1 MKSPMKPAAQRLL
14 SLFALLSLAATGCG
28 IQVDAGPDVNTNIC
42 TSDSD
47 CGSEAACVSTQTGE
61 ARCVVTTADLGKV
74 ILEVRPIGSNASYV
88 FLDALDVVTDGG
100 KPRLGSHDIEL
111 PDSVAVTGTVP
122 APEGLS
128 QGCLGPDGSL
138 PVDVTL
144 IRQVE
149 FGAFASRYEFPSP
162 PSLDEGLAEASFSG
176 AVPPGK
182 YDLYM
187 SPHALAGCAD
197 VLPAPDLV
205 MGLVIEAGK
214 PFDLVADDMSAESEL
229 SGTLVVPPNVGE
241 SLNNWVLE
249 VLDPTYGYVISNQ
262 LALAAP
268 PSGNTI
274 AIEGFFYHPIDGALL
289 RLRDLNGDLAVHWT
303 LDGLL
308 LNADGIIDLDLNNLV
323 ADTHTYSASVIDSAG
338 TAVQSAGVVIQS
350 LKLTGSVVQNADY
363 RVETRTDADGNI
375 AVSLVEG
382 TYSVTII
389 PDLPG
394 EASYF
399 GEWIVVAPP
408 PGDPVPEGKAFKL
421 VVQPTLSGSVS
432 DPFGVAV
439 AGASVNV
446 GPSQTMASTYF
457 VRAFGD
463 PEPLNRQFAGV
474 TLLDGSF
481 DLSVDPGEVDIA
493 VQMPAES
500 GYAWSVLP
508 SFKVDAAELKPQL
521 DVGEVQLRFPAIVQG
536 YVRDEGAGLAYAQVR
551 AWKRVESG
559 ALVQIGSAISDA
571 EGGYVLPLPSGVT
584 IDETAAKSDDG
595 Q

>member
-14 SLFALLSLAATGCG
+14 SLFALLSLAVTGCG
-28 IQVDAGPDVNTNIC
+28 IQLDAQPDPNANTCSGNA
-42 TSDSD
+42 D
-47 CGSEAACVSTQTGE
+47 CGSEGACVSTQTGE
-61 ARCVVTTADLGKV
+61 ARCVATTAKLGSV
-74 ILEVRPIGSNASYV
+74 LLEVRPTGASAAYLFEDLNV
-88 FLDALDVVTDGG
+88 EGTNKNGLLEQIDLVLPEPVEVKVT
-100 KPRLGSHDIEL
+100 
-111 PDSVAVTGTVP
+111 AV
-122 APEGLS
+122 APEGLDPS
-128 QGCLGPDGSL
+128 CVGPEDSL
-138 PVDVTL
+138 PVDITL

-149 FGAFASRYEFPSP
+149 FVALASRYEFPSP
-162 PSLDEGLAEASFSG
+162 LSLDEDVAAGFSS
-176 AVPPGK
+176 AVPPGH
-182 YDLYM
+182 YDVYID
-187 SPHALAGCAD
+187 PHALAGCVD
-197 VLPAPDLV
+197 SLPPPMLLV
-205 MGLVIEAGK
+205 NRTIEAGK

-289 RLRDLNGDLAVHWT
+289 RLRDLNGNLAVHWT

-308 LNADGIIDLDLNNLV
+308 LNAGGIIDLDLSTLV
-323 ADTHTYSASVIDSAG
+323 ADAHTYSALVIDSAG

-363 RVETRTDADGNI
+363 RVETRTDTDGNI

-508 SFKVDAAELKPQL
+508 SFKVDAAKLKPQL